1 MKHQSLHPCRFAGC
15 ALFLLLLLS
24 FTGCGAQ
31 NSSDF
36 TSFEMQPTALISHDS
51 PGFPYTNADNFVQ
64 DAATGSYNLYPKTCS
79 PYLNSDEL
87 RQELEDMVSTGNQNS
102 IGPQVLVDRI
112 SGEVTIGFPGSG
124 FQNIS
129 AKKLFDTDNPYDKA
143 PVLLSEGKSWGN
155 TEYMVYQFII
165 DRLAATVVIERY
177 IDQFPIAVPPT
188 LGERAELGSSSTP
201 ANSEAESSPAIT
213 YGETGN
219 IAIYY
224 CGVEQLGQ
232 SSRILYCHMS
242 DEEIYAFCTM
252 LSRLELEGVQ
262 NE

>member
-87 RQELEDMVSTGNQNS
+87 RKN
-102 IGPQVLVDRI
+102 
-112 SGEVTIGFPGSG
+112 
-124 FQNIS
+124 
-129 AKKLFDTDNPYDKA
+129 
-143 PVLLSEGKSWGN
+143 
-155 TEYMVYQFII
+155 
-165 DRLAATVVIERY
+165 
-177 IDQFPIAVPPT
+177 
-188 LGERAELGSSSTP
+188 
-201 ANSEAESSPAIT
+201 
-213 YGETGN
+213 
-219 IAIYY
+219 
-224 CGVEQLGQ
+224 
-232 SSRILYCHMS
+232 
-242 DEEIYAFCTM
+242 
-252 LSRLELEGVQ
+252 
-262 NE
+262 